1 MAVTNF
7 VMKYVTAI
15 FFVDIY
21 TIYSIIKKE
30 GIL

>member
-7 VMKYVTAI
+7 VKKYVTAI
-15 FFVDIY
+15 FLLIFY

>member
-7 VMKYVTAI
+7 VMKYVTATFLLI
-15 FFVDIY
+15 FY

>member
-1 MAVTNF
+1 MAVMNF

-15 FFVDIY
+15 FLLIFY

>member
-1 MAVTNF
+1 MAVTNS

-15 FFVDIY
+15 FLLIFY

>member
-7 VMKYVTAI
+7 VMKYVTAFFLLI
-15 FFVDIY
+15 FY

>member
-1 MAVTNF
+1 MAVTHF

-15 FFVDIY
+15 FLLIFY

>member
-1 MAVTNF
+1 MAVTKF

-15 FFVDIY
+15 FLLIFY